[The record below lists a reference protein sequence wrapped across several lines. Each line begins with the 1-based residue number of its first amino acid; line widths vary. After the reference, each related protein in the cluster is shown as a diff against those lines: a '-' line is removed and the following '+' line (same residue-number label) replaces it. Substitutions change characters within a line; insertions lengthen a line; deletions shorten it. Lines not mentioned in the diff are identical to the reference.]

1 MQKSAIKNSRLRLA
15 TSQSVVRR
23 ASWTAL
29 VVGTVLILINYGDL
43 IFNAGWHDIPLLKV
57 ALTYCVPY
65 GVSTFS
71 AVEATRDKFRG

>member
-1 MQKSAIKNSRLRLA
+1 LEKNIAINSWLTLA
-15 TSQSVVRR
+15 IARSVVTR

-29 VVGTVLILINYGDL
+29 VVGSLLILINYGEL
-43 IFNAGWHDIPLLKV
+43 IFMGNLHDIPLLKV

-71 AVEATRDKFRG
+71 AVEAMRSKQSG